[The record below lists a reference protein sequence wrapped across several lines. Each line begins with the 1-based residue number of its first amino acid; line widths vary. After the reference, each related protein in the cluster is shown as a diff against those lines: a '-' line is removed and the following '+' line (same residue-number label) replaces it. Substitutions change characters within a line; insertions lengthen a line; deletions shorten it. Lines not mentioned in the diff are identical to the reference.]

1 MEESQ
6 ESKDVIIPLLMLM
19 NMPEETICELFRTE
33 KTRPAISVGLRL
45 FIVEDAFME
54 YSEMPLTKQKG
65 TINPF
70 WEIKHDTKIIHIKLR
85 EIHTPA
91 SEAAY
96 QNSEMTLVLRRP

>member
-6 ESKDVIIPLLMLM
+6 ESKDVIISLPVLM

-45 FIVEDAFME
+45 FIVEDAFEE
-54 YSEMPLTKQKG
+54 YLGAPFTKQRG
-65 TINPF
+65 VTAPF
-70 WEIKHDTKIIHIKLR
+70 WEMKRDTKIIHIKLR

-91 SEAAY
+91 SEATY

>member
-45 FIVEDAFME
+45 LLWRMLLWNI
-54 YSEMPLTKQKG
+54 QKC
-65 TINPF
+65 
-70 WEIKHDTKIIHIKLR
+70 H
-85 EIHTPA
+85 
-91 SEAAY
+91 
-96 QNSEMTLVLRRP
+96 

>member
-45 FIVEDAFME
+45 FYCGGCFYGIFRNAIDE
-54 YSEMPLTKQKG
+54 TKGNNKPFLG
-65 TINPF
+65 NKARYENNP
-70 WEIKHDTKIIHIKLR
+70 H
-85 EIHTPA
+85 
-91 SEAAY
+91 
-96 QNSEMTLVLRRP
+96 

>member
-6 ESKDVIIPLLMLM
+6 ESKDVIISLPVLM

-45 FIVEDAFME
+45 FIVEDAFEE
-54 YSEMPLTKQKG
+54 YLGTPFTKQKG
-65 TINPF
+65 TIKPF
-70 WEIKHDTKIIHIKLR
+70 WEIKRDTKIIHIKLR

-91 SEAAY
+91 SETTY